1 MRFAVKNSA
10 LLAFGYLFLLG
21 ACSETQLLVHTAKRM
36 QKGRTADGGGA
47 GIYKIGTPYQIVGVW
62 YYPKVDYGYDER
74 GIASWYGP
82 GFHGKLTANGGIY
95 DQNALTA
102 AHKTLPM
109 PSLVQVTNLENGRSL
124 RLTVNDR
131 GPYVNGRIIDV
142 SRRAAQLLGLHRKGT
157 AKVRV
162 QIMAAESRALA
173 QRGRGGGGTV
183 LAQADAPIRTDIN
196 VSQPVVS
203 SEILAP
209 PEGANPAPVQSW
221 NFGPQGRRS
230 PDRVVAEPSLP
241 DGTLTMTSVHPTN
254 VYVQAGAFG
263 EYENALRVSTRLHEL
278 QGIKI
283 TSAIVDGR
291 EYFRVRAGP
300 IREISAADQILEQ
313 MIRTGFPGA
322 RIIVD

>member
-1 MRFAVKNSA
+1 MRKSA
-10 LLAFGYLFLLG
+10 IIVIGLLFLVG
-21 ACSETQLLVHTAKRM
+21 ACSETQLLVHTAKRI
-36 QKGRTADGGGA
+36 QKGRTASGGA
-47 GIYKIGTPYQIVGVW
+47 DGTYKIGSPYQIAGVW
-62 YYPKVDYGYDER
+62 YYPNVDYGYDER

-82 GFHGKLTANGGIY
+82 GFHGKLTANGEIY

-109 PSLVQVTNLENGRSL
+109 PSLVRVTNLENGRSL

-142 SRRAAQLLGLHRKGT
+142 SRRAAQLLGLHQIGT

-173 QRGRGGGGTV
+173 LGGRRGTIVARAET
-183 LAQADAPIRTDIN
+183 PIRTDID
-196 VSQPVVS
+196 VSKPGVS

-209 PEGANPAPVQSW
+209 PDGANAGPLQSR
-221 NFGPQGRRS
+221 NFGPSGQR
-230 PDRVVAEPSLP
+230 PPNRVIAEPNQP
-241 DGTLTMTSVHPTN
+241 DGILTITSVHPTN

-263 EYENALRVSTRLHEL
+263 EYENAFKVSTRLHKL
-278 QGIKI
+278 QGVKI
-283 TSAIVDGR
+283 TSAVVNGR

-300 IREISAADQILEQ
+300 IKEIGVADRILEQ

-322 RIIVD
+322 RIVVD

>member
-1 MRFAVKNSA
+1 MKKSIIIVFG
-10 LLAFGYLFLLG
+10 LLFFVG
-21 ACSETQLLVHTAKRM
+21 ACSETQLLVHTAKRI
-36 QKGRTADGGGA
+36 QKGHSSTGGSAGA
-47 GIYKIGTPYQIVGVW
+47 YKVGSPYQVAGVW
-62 YYPKVDYGYDER
+62 YYPKVDYGYDEG

-95 DQNALTA
+95 DQNALTG

-109 PSLVQVTNLENGRSL
+109 PSMVRVTNLENGRSL

-131 GPYVNGRIIDV
+131 GPFVNGRIIDV
-142 SRRAAQLLGLHRKGT
+142 SRRAAQLLGLHRRGT

-162 QIMAAESRALA
+162 QILAAESRALA
-173 QRGRGGGGTV
+173 LGGGRSGTV
-183 LAQADAPIRTDIN
+183 VASAETPIRTDID
-196 VSQPVVS
+196 VSKPGVS

-209 PEGANPAPVQSW
+209 PEGANAAPLQSN
-221 NFGPQGRRS
+221 NFGPSGERP
-230 PDRVVAEPSLP
+230 PDRVVDAPDLP
-241 DGTLTMTSVHPTN
+241 DGTLTIKPVEPSD

-263 EYENALRVSTRLHEL
+263 EYANAFKVSTRL
-278 QGIKI
+278 QSVRGVKI
-283 TSAIVDGR
+283 TSVLVNGR

-300 IREISAADQILEQ
+300 INEIGIADRILEE

>member
-1 MRFAVKNSA
+1 LKKSTIIV
-10 LLAFGYLFLLG
+10 FGLLFLVG
-21 ACSETQLLVHTAKRM
+21 ACSETQLLVHTAKRIH
-36 QKGRTADGGGA
+36 KGQSSPGGSAGA
-47 GIYKIGTPYQIVGVW
+47 YKVGSPYQIAGVW
-62 YYPKVDYGYDER
+62 YYPKVDYGYDEG

-109 PSLVQVTNLENGRSL
+109 PSLVRVTNLENGRSL
-124 RLTVNDR
+124 RLTINDR

-142 SRRAAQLLGLHRKGT
+142 SRRAAQLLGLHKRGT

-173 QRGRGGGGTV
+173 FGGGPGGTV
-183 LAQADAPIRTDIN
+183 VASAETPIRTDID
-196 VSQPVVS
+196 VSKPGVS

-209 PEGANPAPVQSW
+209 PAGANAAPLQSK
-221 NFGPQGRRS
+221 NFGPSGERP
-230 PDRVVAEPSLP
+230 PDRVVDEPDLP
-241 DGTLTMTSVHPTN
+241 DGTLTIKPVEPSD

-263 EYENALRVSTRLHEL
+263 EYANAFKVSTRLHAVA
-278 QGIKI
+278 GVKI
-283 TSAIVDGR
+283 TSAVVDGR

-300 IREISAADQILEQ
+300 IKEIGVADRILDE
-313 MIRTGFPGA
+313 MIRNGFPGA

>member
-1 MRFAVKNSA
+1 M
-10 LLAFGYLFLLG
+10 
-21 ACSETQLLVHTAKRM
+21 HTAKRI
-36 QKGRTADGGGA
+36 QKGQSTVGGADGE
-47 GIYKIGTPYQIVGVW
+47 YKVGMPYQIGGVW
-62 YYPKVDYGYDER
+62 YYPKVDYGYNES

-109 PSLVQVTNLENGRSL
+109 PSLVRVTNLENGRSL

-131 GPYVNGRIIDV
+131 GPYVNGRIIDL
-142 SRRAAQLLGLHRKGT
+142 SRRAAQLLGLHRRGT

-173 QRGRGGGGTV
+173 MGRGRSGTV
-183 LAQADAPIRTDIN
+183 VARAETPIRTDID
-196 VSQPVVS
+196 VSKPGVS

-209 PEGANPAPVQSW
+209 PEGANAAPQQSK
-221 NFGPQGRRS
+221 NFGPSGAR
-230 PDRVVAEPSLP
+230 PPNRVVDAPDLP
-241 DGTLTMTSVHPTN
+241 DGTLTIKPVEPTD

-263 EYENALRVSTRLHEL
+263 EYANALKVSTRLHAV
-278 QGIKI
+278 GGVKI
-283 TSAIVDGR
+283 TSAKVNGR

-300 IREISAADQILEQ
+300 IKEIGVADHILEK